1 MSRATGH
8 VVGPSART
16 GEVIRVSVVIPCYN
30 TDAYLGQTL
39 GSVLE
44 QHRPADEIIIVDD
57 GSTDGSL
64 AIARRFAA
72 HAPDRVRVLSA
83 ASRRA
88 ARARNIGA
96 LAASGNALMF
106 LDSDDVLGPDALEA
120 LVARLEADPDG
131 IAVCPWFRLVL
142 ENGRWVKRPASCPP
156 RAVSQDALSGWLTGW
171 YHPPCSVLWSRTAFE
186 RAGRWDE
193 LVGPNDDGDLIMR
206 ALVQNTPLLE
216 STQGASYYRR
226 RPAGDTSLSGTRATA
241 AGLEDRIRIIEKV
254 ADALEQAGRLD
265 PYRPALAA
273 AFSRIELDAAEHP
286 DSRTRAGALA
296 RRYRPRGWVRMRRLA
311 RHTIYSVGPGHR
323 RPIPAGVARG
333 GQQLPHADAVF
344 GEEIR
349 DGLNSAQQILE
360 SRVPLGAPATEPPTT
375 LERPHVTVIIP
386 TYNRARL
393 LARALDSVVA
403 QTFDDFEV
411 LVVDDGSTDDTEE
424 TVAAYADRRIRYLRQ
439 PQNAGVAAARN
450 RGLRESRGELIA
462 FLDSDDE
469 WFRQKLARQVA
480 RFRDLP
486 SHVGLLY
493 GGVENEDGRGGRRI
507 QTPRYRGNVYLELLV
522 HNVIHGTSGVMIRR
536 HVVASAGFFDEGIPA
551 IEDYDYWVRIARFFE
566 IDYIDEPLIRYH
578 EPPDLERK
586 SLNVR
591 DNRDAREWL
600 YRKHAWRMRQA
611 GVAHLFLVT
620 SARKALSAHQP
631 DIRTARRLALRA
643 VLAAPASR
651 TALRMLAR
659 TLMADGRTR
668 RRTEQ
673 PA

>member
-1 MSRATGH
+1 MSTATGRALNA
-8 VVGPSART
+8 SART
-16 GEVIRVSVVIPCYN
+16 GKAIRVSVVIPCYN
-30 TDAYLGQTL
+30 TEAYLGQTL

-57 GSTDGSL
+57 GSSDGSL
-64 AIARRFAA
+64 AIARQFAA

-83 ASRRA
+83 ASGRA
-88 ARARNIGA
+88 ARARNVGA

-106 LDSDDVLGPDALEA
+106 LDSDDVLGPDALGA
-120 LVARLEADPDG
+120 LVARLEADPGG

-142 ENGRWVKRPASCPP
+142 ENGRWVKRPPSCPP
-156 RAVSQDALSGWLTGW
+156 RALSQDALSGWLTGW

-193 LVGPNDDGDLIMR
+193 LAGPNDDGDLIMR
-206 ALVQNTPLLE
+206 ALVQHTPLLE
-216 STQGASYYRR
+216 SAQGSCYYRR

-241 AGLEDRIRIIEKV
+241 AGLEDRIRVIVKV
-254 ADALEQAGRLD
+254 ADALEEAGRLG

-273 AFSRIELDAAEHP
+273 AFTRIQLDAADHP
-286 DSRTRAGALA
+286 DFRAHAGTLA
-296 RRYRPRGWVRMRRLA
+296 RRYRPRGWIRVRRLA
-311 RHTIYSVGPGHR
+311 RHAVHSIHPRYGR
-323 RPIPAGVARG
+323 AADAARG
-333 GQQLPHADAVF
+333 GQQPPNADAVS
-344 GEEIR
+344 GEEVR
-349 DGLNSAQQILE
+349 HGLNRAQRVLE
-360 SRVPLGAPATEPPTT
+360 SRVPLRASANEPPMI
-375 LERPHVTVIIP
+375 LKRPQVTVIIP

-393 LARALDSVVA
+393 LARALDSVIA

-411 LVVDDGSTDDTEE
+411 LVVDDGSTDDIEGT
-424 TVAAYADRRIRYLRQ
+424 TAAYADRRIRYLRQ

-469 WFRQKLARQVA
+469 WFPEKLARQVA
-480 RFRDLP
+480 RFGDLP

-507 QTPRYRGNVYLELLV
+507 LTPRYRGNVYLELLV

-536 HVVASAGFFDEGIPA
+536 LVVASAGFFDEGIPA
-551 IEDYDYWVRIARFFE
+551 IEDYDYWLRIARFFE
-566 IDYIDEPLIRYH
+566 IDYIEEPLIRYH
-578 EPPDLERK
+578 EPADLERK

-600 YRKHAWRMRQA
+600 YRKHAWRMREA

-620 SARKALSAHQP
+620 SARKALSARQP

-643 VLAAPASR
+643 VFAAPASR
-651 TALRMLAR
+651 TAVRMLAR
-659 TLMADGRTR
+659 TLVAHGRTR